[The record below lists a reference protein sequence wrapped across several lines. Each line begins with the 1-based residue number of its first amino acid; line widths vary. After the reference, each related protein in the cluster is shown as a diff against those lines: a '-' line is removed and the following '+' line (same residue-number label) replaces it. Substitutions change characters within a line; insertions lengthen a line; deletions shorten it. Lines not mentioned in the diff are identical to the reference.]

1 MDRRLMDQLPM
12 TLVLL
17 RGAIAPF
24 LLWDALDGHITPWFL
39 VGYVVAVLSDIFDGI
54 IARRLGVSSANLRRA
69 DSWADVAL
77 YVCIAAAAWFV
88 HRDIVLAFRLPLF
101 TVIAAQVLWWLVNLA
116 KYGKPASYHTYS
128 AKLWGLTL
136 LAATLAV
143 FGFNSG
149 GIALWVAILV
159 GIVHTLEEIA
169 MTLILPTWQHD
180 VLSLIHALR
189 LRRELSTTQMLD

>member
-1 MDRRLMDQLPM
+1 MA
-12 TLVLL
+12 LVFL

-39 VGYVVAVLSDIFDGI
+39 AGYVVAVLSDIFDGI

-77 YVCIAAAAWFV
+77 YVCIAAAAWWA
-88 HRDIVLAFRLPLF
+88 HREIVLAFQIPLL
-101 TVIAAQVLWWLVNLA
+101 TVVLAQALWWLVNLV

-136 LAATLAV
+136 LAATLAL

-159 GIVHTLEEIA
+159 GIIHTLEEIA

-180 VLSLIHALR
+180 VLSVIHALR
-189 LRRELSTTQMLD
+189 LRRELNTTQIQD